1 MTPVKELAAVA
12 ASLEHEIA
20 PVSQGHRVR
29 HLPLVV
35 LLLVVVF
42 SRDVYAYL
50 DPGTGSL
57 IFQTVVA
64 ALAAAAY
71 AFRSYW
77 GKIRTL
83 FGRNPSR
90 SSGEHTSRG

>member
-1 MTPVKELAAVA
+1 MTPVKELAAIA
-12 ASLEHEIA
+12 ALLEHEIA
-20 PVSQGHRVR
+20 PVSQGNRVR
-29 HLPLVV
+29 HLSVV
-35 LLLVVVF
+35 LLLLVVVF

-57 IFQTVVA
+57 IFQTLVA
-64 ALAAAAY
+64 ALAAVAY
-71 AFRSYW
+71 GFRSYW

-83 FGRNPSR
+83 FGRNSSS